1 MKLSV
6 VEGIGDFYE
15 EKLKAIGIK
24 NTDQFLDACRTK
36 KGRQDVAEKSGV
48 SEKLI
53 LTWANHIDLFRI
65 KGVREQFAE
74 LLEAAGVDTVME
86 LAQRNPQNLHLKMKE
101 VNAEKNLVR
110 RVPGEGQIT
119 DWINQAKELDRVLEY

>member
-1 MKLSV
+1 
-6 VEGIGDFYE
+6 
-15 EKLKAIGIK
+15 
-24 NTDQFLDACRTK
+24 
-36 KGRQDVAEKSGV
+36 
-48 SEKLI
+48 
-53 LTWANHIDLFRI
+53 
-65 KGVREQFAE
+65 
-74 LLEAAGVDTVME
+74 ME